1 MGLTYSIEKE
11 FVTVLSEG
19 SFDVEHVL
27 STFSRIRSEC
37 DTASPVRILIVDRG
51 SAFDPTPDEIQEFV
65 GYWSA
70 LFRDA
75 HARIALVVE
84 KEVHFGLGRMA
95 AVYAD
100 SHALP
105 FRVFRSRSD
114 ADRWL
119 LEGTSGPAA

>member
-1 MGLTYSIEKE
+1 MGLTYSIERD

-37 DTASPVRILIVDRG
+37 DTASPIRILIVDLG
-51 SAFDPTPDEIQEFV
+51 SAFAPTRDEIQDLV

-84 KEVHFGLGRMA
+84 RELHYGIGRVA

-105 FRVFRSRSD
+105 FRVFRSRAD
-114 ADRWL
+114 ADHWL
-119 LEGTSGPAA
+119 LEGTAVPAA